1 MLAGAAMIFYAYI
14 GFDSVSTHA
23 EEARNPKRDVPIGII
38 ASLLVC
44 TVLYIAV
51 AAVLTGMVPYHQI
64 DVDAPVAVAFQQKGL
79 PWVQFFVSVGAI
91 TGITSVLLVLMLSQ
105 PRVWLAMARDGLVPR
120 GFFGA
125 VHPKFR
131 TPWKATILAGILVS
145 VLAGLLPLRILA
157 ELVNIGTLLAFV
169 IVCAAVLVLRRTDPE
184 APRSFRVPLVP
195 LVPILGILLCLLL
208 MFSLPAEN
216 WLRLVVW
223 LVIGFVVYFGYG
235 RKHSVMAR
243 IRAGETVTPAGP

>member
-1 MLAGAAMIFYAYI
+1 MPSPLF
-14 GFDSVSTHA
+14 
-23 EEARNPKRDVPIGII
+23 ARKPV
-38 ASLLVC
+38 SLLLAEMEGEQRLRR
-44 TVLYIAV
+44 VLGPMA
-51 AAVLTGMVPYHQI
+51 LTSLGIGCILLLATNRQSLLK
-64 DVDAPVAVAFQQKGL
+64 DS
-79 PWVQFFVSVGAI
+79 PWLRQ
-91 TGITSVLLVLMLSQ
+91 LSQ
-105 PRVWLAMARDGLVPR
+105 VSIFPGPDH
-120 GFFGA
+120 GA

-195 LVPILGILLCLLL
+195 VVPVLGILLCLLL

-223 LVIGFVVYFGYG
+223 LVIGLVVYFGYG

-243 IRAGETVTPAGP
+243 IRAGETITPARP